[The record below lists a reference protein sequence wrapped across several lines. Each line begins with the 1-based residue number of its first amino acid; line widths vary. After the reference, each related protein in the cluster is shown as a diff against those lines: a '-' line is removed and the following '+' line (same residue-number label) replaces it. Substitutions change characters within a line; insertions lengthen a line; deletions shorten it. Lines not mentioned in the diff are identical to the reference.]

1 MSRSTSR
8 SPSLVRYLVTHNPFY
23 AISAVMLMYSVRA
36 AYGELEIGSINCW
49 LMMGVLAGYTLV
61 LAGIGVMLV
70 RLGQVWEDVRSVL
83 LLVLLMFLGISI
95 SADDLFVAMETTS
108 GGVALMV
115 FGYLFTVVVTEA
127 VLRLS
132 RLRLDWF
139 YRTPY
144 YLFLALFFVTPW
156 LMSPELHP
164 RNARATEWLLL
175 VFPTAVAGVI
185 LTLIPAVRRG
195 PEAVANN
202 GTPWQWPLFPW
213 TIFGLLIGGAVLR
226 SYALSL
232 TFGPSGPI
240 WVHLSSG
247 GRAIAFATVW
257 GSYFLVPIVA
267 AVLVLL
273 LENGVSRSNQKLTR
287 STLLTAPLLLLL
299 ATPIGA
305 GQVFQSFYDHV
316 TSQIGSPV
324 WLCLGLLLAFYGHA
338 WFRKAAHAD
347 LGVLATLAL
356 AAFIDSRTID
366 LWSLSEPNPYVLS
379 ILCVLVAIRGI
390 RLRSSLM
397 SGVALTIASF
407 GTWRLLE
414 GTAWSPYAELIA
426 AHLLWFGAIGI
437 GLTFQDQFAKQFRIL
452 GAIALPF
459 VAVSLVLNPMNPPI
473 PRAWIVPY
481 LAGLFVMFALIG
493 WFSRSRWY
501 LGVTALGVLGGIYEG
516 FALAFRSVA
525 GTIGWSAVSAF
536 AWSVGA
542 LLIGLLVSMYKADRI
557 PSRLMAWLPAST
569 PEPSPKSSETFD
581 EFFEGGS

>member
-1 MSRSTSR
+1 MSRSASR

-36 AYGELEIGSINCW
+36 AYGELEIGAINCW

-61 LAGIGVMLV
+61 LASIGVLLV

-95 SADDLFVAMETTS
+95 SADDLFVVMETTS

-115 FGYLFTVVVTEA
+115 VGYLFTVMVTEA

-144 YLFLALFFVTPW
+144 YLFLAFFFVTPW

-164 RNARATEWLLL
+164 RNARATEWMLLL
-175 VFPTAVAGVI
+175 FPTAVAGVI

-195 PEAVANN
+195 PQAVANN

-232 TFGPSGPI
+232 TFGPTGPI
-240 WVHLSSG
+240 WVYPSSG

-273 LENGVSRSNQKLTR
+273 LENGVSRRNHKLTQ
-287 STLLTAPLLLLL
+287 STLLAAPLLLLL

-305 GQVFQSFYDHV
+305 GHVFRSFYFHV
-316 TSQIGSPV
+316 TSQIGSPL
-324 WLCLGLLLAFYGHA
+324 WLCLGLLLAFYGYA

-347 LGVLATLAL
+347 LGILATLGL
-356 AAFIDSRTID
+356 AAFINSETIGLRTM
-366 LWSLSEPNPYVLS
+366 SEPNPYVLL
-379 ILCVLVAIRGI
+379 ILYTLFAIRGV
-390 RLRSSLM
+390 RLRSSLTT
-397 SGVALTIASF
+397 GVAVMIASF
-407 GTWRLLE
+407 ATWQFLE
-414 GTAWSPYAELIA
+414 GTAWNPYAELIA
-426 AHLLWFGAIGI
+426 AHLLWFGVIGI
-437 GLTFQDQFAKQFRIL
+437 GLANQDQFAKQFRIF
-452 GAIALPF
+452 GAVALPF
-459 VAVSLVLNPMNPPI
+459 VAASLALNPVNPPI
-473 PRAWIVPY
+473 PRAWVVPY
-481 LAGLFVMFALIG
+481 LIGMFVTFALIG
-493 WFSRSRWY
+493 WLSRSRWY

-525 GTIGWSAVSAF
+525 STIGWSAVTAF

-557 PSRLMAWLPAST
+557 PSRLMAMFPAST
-569 PEPSPKSSETFD
+569 PEPVSKPDQLSE
-581 EFFEGGS
+581 